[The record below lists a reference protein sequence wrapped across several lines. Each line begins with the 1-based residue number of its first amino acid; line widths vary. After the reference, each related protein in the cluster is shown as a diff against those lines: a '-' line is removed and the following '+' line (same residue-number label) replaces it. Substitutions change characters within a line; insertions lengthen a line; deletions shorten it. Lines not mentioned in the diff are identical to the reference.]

1 MIFLCDLWR
10 FSCPHL
16 TCCWQTK
23 WCLLASSHGLW
34 FELLIQNSC
43 QHLDSSSHSPRPTFL
58 GQLSSHQ
65 RNLLDCSTKASA
77 TRIHLESSWVGKK
90 WKKLPLT
97 SSYMLRGDILI
108 LSDSDSDLFLSLGV
122 ALIVAASGILNIGK
136 EQRLRLFSQ
145 VPQPKV
151 RRGPCLVWGCCC
163 IVTWSDQGWREGHGG
178 GGAVQSDCSEWYKG
192 GHKKTVFLRPGW
204 P

>member
-43 QHLDSSSHSPRPTFL
+43 QHLDSSSHWLRPTFL

-77 TRIHLESSWVGKK
+77 TRIHLELGKMNK
-90 WKKLPLT
+90 SCLWLQVICC
-97 SSYMLRGDILI
+97 GEILI
-108 LSDSDSDLFLSLGV
+108 LSHSDSDLFPSLGV

-136 EQRLRLFSQ
+136 EQRLRLFQSLTLERLRLFQ
-145 VPQPKV
+145 LKHSSSSLLLFHTKSLLAQP
-151 RRGPCLVWGCCC
+151 
-163 IVTWSDQGWREGHGG
+163 I
-178 GGAVQSDCSEWYKG
+178 
-192 GHKKTVFLRPGW
+192 
-204 P
+204 

>member
-23 WCLLASSHGLW
+23 WCLLAFSHGLW

-43 QHLDSSSHSPRPTFL
+43 QHLDSSSHWLRPTFL

-77 TRIHLESSWVGKK
+77 TRIHLESSWVGKNWIK
-90 WKKLPLT
+90 VASDFKL
-97 SSYMLRGDILI
+97 YAAGRFWFFHILI
-108 LSDSDSDLFLSLGV
+108 QIFFSLLASPWLSQLQESLT
-122 ALIVAASGILNIGK
+122 LERSK
-136 EQRLRLFSQ
+136 
-145 VPQPKV
+145 
-151 RRGPCLVWGCCC
+151 GCVC
-163 IVTWSDQGWREGHGG
+163 
-178 GGAVQSDCSEWYKG
+178 
-192 GHKKTVFLRPGW
+192 FNP
-204 P
+204 